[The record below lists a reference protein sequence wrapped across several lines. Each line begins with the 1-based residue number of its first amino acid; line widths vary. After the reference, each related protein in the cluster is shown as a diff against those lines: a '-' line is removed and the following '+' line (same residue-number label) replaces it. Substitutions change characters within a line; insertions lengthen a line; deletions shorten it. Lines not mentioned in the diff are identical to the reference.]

1 MPYLIAIRFML
12 FVQMF
17 HFSLKLKKKS
27 SILWS
32 LWFELDFELDFIKG
46 QLIMKKWWEIVKLL
60 MDWSNLDRLKN
71 CKFTISSIW
80 SYKKIEE
87 FMVIKFLSILHSRYF
102 LIYNYI
108 AKFLFVQNI
117 IFCFLQQNDV
127 LWVIYEWVIDKYM

>member
-32 LWFELDFELDFIKG
+32 RVIWIGFCIKG
-46 QLIMKKWWEIVKLL
+46 QLIMKKWLEIVKLL
-60 MDWSNLDRLKN
+60 MDWRNLDRLKN